1 MTVSVRGE
9 QDSRPAHGKKR
20 PDQFHPHRGGG
31 SQHRSQQKHRLP
43 DKAVGAGRQK
53 AAEQPILHLCKKGG
67 EEEQHPEDGAL
78 HPIFH
83 PAHPAGGQTSD
94 AVRDGPCLK
103 HDAQGGRHHQCGQ
116 RPMGKPVKIQP
127 QDSPPKGSVMQIP
140 TASSRSL
147 QAI

>member
-1 MTVSVRGE
+1 MLRVHSRSAPDRRKNSRPVCDSLCQGE

-67 EEEQHPEDGAL
+67 EEE
-78 HPIFH
+78 
-83 PAHPAGGQTSD
+83 
-94 AVRDGPCLK
+94 
-103 HDAQGGRHHQCGQ
+103 
-116 RPMGKPVKIQP
+116 
-127 QDSPPKGSVMQIP
+127 
-140 TASSRSL
+140 
-147 QAI
+147 